1 MVAGIVIVILAALNA
16 WFGWKKR
23 IRGGWFASVLLP
35 AIISLIAAFTISL
48 PTDAGGPWVF
58 AMSFV
63 VLAGVSLASLGL
75 ARCVRWFLFRD

>member
-1 MVAGIVIVILAALNA
+1 MTICMVILAALNA

-23 IRGGWFASVLLP
+23 IRSGLFASVLLP
-35 AIISLIAAFTISL
+35 AVMGVIAAFTIAV

-58 AMSFV
+58 AVSFV

-75 ARCVRWFLFRD
+75 ARCVRWLLVRD